1 MLPQVAPSA
10 AQVVGWQQ
18 VRLALQTCP
27 LGQAPQLMLAPL
39 QSSVMMPQSLGEHA
53 GAVQALHWPLI
64 WSQDSP
70 LGHVP
75 QSRLVPQPSAVFPHS
90 RPFWAQVFGAQQL
103 FLKHVCPAVQSPQ
116 LSVPPQPSFAMPQLS
131 PSCAQVL
138 GVQEEQTLSMQVW
151 LAAHVPQFSGS
162 PVQLLA

>member
-116 LSVPPQPSFAMPQLS
+116 LS